1 MILSG
6 CPRCQT
12 GKKACE
18 TYQGIDHETQLGL
31 RMTMSFLNN
40 TNGLDWLDALAVA
53 VFFTVWLW
61 LGWRIGH
68 PSAARPSVTV
78 LMSDYRLQWMEVM
91 VTRQPRI
98 FDAQI
103 MMSLRQST
111 SFFASTCL
119 LALGGL
125 LALIGNVE
133 LLGGVATRL
142 TNIENSSAVLQTKLF
157 LALFMLGNA
166 FLKFVWAN
174 RVFGYCSVVMGA
186 VPNDPDSPRAMPL
199 AMKAGKLNGRAA
211 INFNAGLRSMYF
223 ALCALA
229 WLGGALVLLV
239 GVAVTAW
246 VVWSREFA
254 SASRDVILDLN
265 GDTKS

>member
-1 MILSG
+1 
-6 CPRCQT
+6 
-12 GKKACE
+12 
-18 TYQGIDHETQLGL
+18 
-31 RMTMSFLNN
+31 MSLIYD
-40 TNGLDWLDALAVA
+40 TNGLNWLDALAVT
-53 VFFTVWLW
+53 VFLTAWLW

-68 PSAARPSVTV
+68 PTAARPSVTV

-98 FDAQI
+98 FDAQT

-119 LALGGL
+119 LAMGGL

-133 LLGGVATRL
+133 LLGGLATRL
-142 TNIENSSAVLQTKLF
+142 TNMENSSAVLQNKLF

-174 RVFGYCSVVMGA
+174 RVFGYCSIVMGA
-186 VPNDPDSPRAMPL
+186 VPNDPENPQAMPL

-211 INFNAGLRSMYF
+211 MNFNAGLRSMYF

-239 GVAVTAW
+239 GVAVTSW
-246 VVWSREFA
+246 VVWSREFS
-254 SASRDVILDLN
+254 SASREIILERN
-265 GDTKS
+265 SDTRS

>member
-1 MILSG
+1 
-6 CPRCQT
+6 
-12 GKKACE
+12 
-18 TYQGIDHETQLGL
+18 
-31 RMTMSFLNN
+31 MTFWNI
-40 TNGLDWLDALAVA
+40 TNGFEWLDALALA
-53 VFFTVWLW
+53 AFLAVWLW

-98 FDAQI
+98 FDAQT

-111 SFFASTCL
+111 AFFASTCL
-119 LALGGL
+119 LAMGGL
-125 LALIGNVE
+125 LALIGNTD

-142 TNIENSSAVLQTKLF
+142 TNIENTSAVLQTKLF
-157 LALFMLGNA
+157 LPLFMLGNA

-174 RVFGYCSVVMGA
+174 RVFGYCSVIMGA
-186 VPNDPDSPRAMPL
+186 VPNDPEHPQAKPL

-211 INFNAGLRSMYF
+211 MNFNAGLRSMYF

-229 WLGGALVLLV
+229 WLGGALTMLV

-246 VVWSREFA
+246 VVWSREF
-254 SASRDVILDLN
+254 SSSSREIIL
-265 GDTKS
+265 GRDTDSRL

>member
-1 MILSG
+1 MKILNA
-6 CPRCQT
+6 T
-12 GKKACE
+12 
-18 TYQGIDHETQLGL
+18 H
-31 RMTMSFLNN
+31 
-40 TNGLDWLDALAVA
+40 GLDWLDALAVT
-53 VFFTVWLW
+53 VFLAVWLW

-111 SFFASTCL
+111 SFFASACL
-119 LALGGL
+119 LAMGGL

-133 LLGGVATRL
+133 PLGGVAARL
-142 TNIENSSAVLQTKLF
+142 TNVENSSAVLQTKLF

-166 FLKFVWAN
+166 FLKFVWSN

-186 VPNDPDSPRAMPL
+186 VPDDPENPRTMPL

-211 INFNAGLRSMYF
+211 MNFNAGLRSMYF
-223 ALCALA
+223 ALCALT
-229 WLGGALVLLV
+229 WLGGALALLV

-246 VVWSREFA
+246 VVWSREFS
-254 SASRDVILDLN
+254 SASRESIIDRSSDP
-265 GDTKS
+265 KS